1 MPLAHLTLATSEIDR
16 TAGFLETTL
25 GYARK
30 ELPATSAGEAIWLDL
45 GGGQELHVLYVAGF
59 EISPFEAE
67 YGRHVALF
75 HPRTDFPALKA
86 RLIGE
91 GAVLIDPIRPT
102 PFERFFFR
110 EPVNGYVFE
119 IIEARAAVEGS
130 PRASGASEPA
140 ERRERRSGERATL

>member
-1 MPLAHLTLATSEIDR
+1 MPFAHLTLATPDIDR
-16 TAGFLETTL
+16 TAAFLERTL

-30 ELPATSAGEAIWLDL
+30 LMPANSRGDAIWLDL
-45 GGGQELHVLYVAGF
+45 GHGQELHVLRVPGF
-59 EISPFEAE
+59 ERSAFEAE

-75 HPRTDFPALKA
+75 HPLPDFPALKA
-86 RLIGE
+86 RLTGE

-119 IIEARAAVEGS
+119 IIDDHINQARAS
-130 PRASGASEPA
+130 H
-140 ERRERRSGERATL
+140 LDQ